1 MTEQLSPG
9 STDRSSHEENEA
21 AEQEQAAE
29 QDEAA
34 EQEQALAREVFVALA
49 TRWAPLVLEALNG
62 RTLRFTELL
71 GEVAGV
77 SHKMLTQTLR
87 ALERDGIVRRV
98 VHPTV
103 PPRVDYS
110 LTPTG
115 AELLATVHG
124 LCGWSRVHGPAV
136 RQARARFDAAAAAAT
151 TSATGS
157 GPGRR

>member
-1 MTEQLSPG
+1 M
-9 STDRSSHEENEA
+9 
-21 AEQEQAAE
+21 
-29 QDEAA
+29 
-34 EQEQALAREVFVALA
+34 AREVFVSLA
-49 TRWAPLVLEALNG
+49 TRWAPLVLDALSG

-110 LTPTG
+110 LTGTG

-124 LCGWSRVHGPAV
+124 LCGWSRVHGAAV
-136 RQARARFDAAAAAAT
+136 RLARVRFDAAAAVPAAA
-151 TSATGS
+151 SATVSAAGE
-157 GPGRR
+157 GHGTGAR